1 MTQTEILEIEKSR
14 EINGNYATIYLFAEG
29 SFYRAYDWSAWLCF
43 RYINQ
48 FKPTKRELKNENGD
62 TIVYVG
68 FPVTS
73 LSRYIPENGTTVSR
87 EDKGV
92 EVDLPI
98 ETFSGVELESLKKDF
113 QNWKNSVPVAVSKKS
128 SVRED
133 LKNGGGEQPHRMSEI
148 MFKILAYP
156 LEQKSPMECMSFIA
170 ELKQQ
175 ITSLL

>member
-1 MTQTEILEIEKSR
+1 MTQAEILEIEKRRAIDS
-14 EINGNYATIYLFAEG
+14 NYATIYLYAEG
-29 SFYRAYDWSAWLCF
+29 SFYRAYEWSAWLCC

-48 FKPTKRELKNENGD
+48 FKTTKRELKNENGA
-62 TIVYVG
+62 TIVYIG

-73 LSRYIPENGTTVSR
+73 LSRYTPENTSTVTR
-87 EDKGV
+87 EDQVV
-92 EVDLPI
+92 ELNLPI
-98 ETFSGVELESLKKDF
+98 EEVSGAEIESLQKDF
-113 QNWKNSVPVAVSKKS
+113 QNWKNSVPIAVSKKS

-133 LKNGGGEQPHRMSEI
+133 LKNGGGEQPHRMTEI